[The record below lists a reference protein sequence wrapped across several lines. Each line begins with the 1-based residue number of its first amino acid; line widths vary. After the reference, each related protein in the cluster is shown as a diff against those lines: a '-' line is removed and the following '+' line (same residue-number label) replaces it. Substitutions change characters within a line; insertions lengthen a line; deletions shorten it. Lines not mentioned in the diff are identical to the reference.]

1 MSENLNGQFPPISKN
16 VKATGTE
23 SSDRA
28 GQADQPKQTDSH
40 KVQPDRKTNNESAK
54 TTATSPTGEPKR
66 RTTGERIKATQ
77 KETTADHLNPT
88 QVVSSKVSAY
98 IAKYQWQTIGS
109 LLGLLLVIF
118 LFKTFYQSKN
128 WKAKRMAEEAYYM
141 ANQYARNNNANL
153 QPYLSQA
160 FRREVR
166 QTPGLLPLS
175 MQSATRGG
183 SIAGAESVNLRE
195 ITSDSVLV
203 EVSVHFENGREE
215 KRYQPLV
222 YEKDQWRLGLTY
234 SR

>member
-1 MSENLNGQFPPISKN
+1 MNENLNEQFPPVGKN
-16 VKATGTE
+16 GSATGE
-23 SSDRA
+23 RPDRA
-28 GQADQPKQTDSH
+28 KPTGTGKTRPDNSAASGSGRMTPTSQADE
-40 KVQPDRKTNNESAK
+40 RN
-54 TTATSPTGEPKR
+54 R
-66 RTTGERIKATQ
+66 RTTTERVKPNPKAALTDGL
-77 KETTADHLNPT
+77 KPG
-88 QVVSSKVSAY
+88 QVISTRVSKY
-98 IAKYQWQTIGS
+98 IAKYPWQTIGG
-109 LLGLLLVIF
+109 LLGVLLIIV
-118 LFKTFYQSKN
+118 LFKVFYQGKN

-166 QTPGLLPLS
+166 QIPGLLPLS

-195 ITSDSVLV
+195 ITPDSVVV
-203 EVSVHFENGREE
+203 EVAVRFENGREE

-234 SR
+234 SK

>member
-1 MSENLNGQFPPISKN
+1 MNKNLIEQFPPVGKN
-16 VKATGTE
+16 GSATGERTNR
-23 SSDRA
+23 DKPT
-28 GQADQPKQTDSH
+28 GTGKT
-40 KVQPDRKTNNESAK
+40 QPDNDGISRSAR
-54 TTATSPTGEPKR
+54 TTPASQVDEPNR
-66 RTTGERIKATQ
+66 RTTTERVRLNPKATLTEDPKPGQ
-77 KETTADHLNPT
+77 IISTRLSNY
-88 QVVSSKVSAY
+88 V
-98 IAKYQWQTIGS
+98 AKHPWQTIGG
-109 LLGLLLVIF
+109 LLGVLLIIV
-118 LFKTFYQSKN
+118 LFKVFYQGKN

-195 ITSDSVLV
+195 ITPDSVIV
-203 EVSVHFENGREE
+203 EVAVRFENGREE

-222 YEKDQWRLGLTY
+222 YEKEQWRLGLTY

>member
-1 MSENLNGQFPPISKN
+1 MSENLNEQFPSIGKN
-16 VKATGTE
+16 GKATGTDTAPA
-23 SSDRA
+23 DRPN
-28 GQADQPKQTDSH
+28 QTKQTGSD
-40 KVQPDRKTNNESAK
+40 KAQPSSKATNGTAK
-54 TTATSPTGEPKR
+54 AASTSPTDEPKR
-66 RTTGERIKATQ
+66 RTTGEQVKSVQNEPA
-77 KETTADHLNPT
+77 ANSLNPT

-98 IAKYQWQTIGS
+98 IAKYPWQTIGG
-109 LLGLLLVIF
+109 LLGILLVIF

-153 QPYLSQA
+153 QPYISQA

-203 EVSVHFENGREE
+203 EVAVRFENGREE